1 MLCSCVCS
9 ESADTRCVSRAN
21 ENQSVAT
28 DIFTASAGRRTEW
41 RRLERCSYGS
51 PDRRTPPVSDQQII
65 VLYCIVFSSNRSEDT
80 VTGLITKYKNNT
92 IYIYIVKNSQNNSYN
107 KVINHTIPI
116 LLT

>member
-65 VLYCIVFSSNRSEDT
+65 VLYCIVLYCIVLYCIVYS
-80 VTGLITKYKNNT
+80 VPTGPKT
-92 IYIYIVKNSQNNSYN
+92 Q
-107 KVINHTIPI
+107 
-116 LLT
+116 